1 VTAGH
6 DRPVTAGHDRHVTPG
21 RDEFRALAAG
31 GRHVPVYRDVP
42 ADHETPVSA
51 FRKLDDGAYS
61 FLLESLEGGEKWG
74 RFSVLGSRPTLVFVA
89 RGERCVILE
98 DGVTRPCAGPPL
110 DELRALLAARQAVAL
125 PGLPR
130 FCGGAVGYLGCGA
143 ARWFEGRPA
152 KEPTESGPA
161 DTVFLV
167 TGVVTVFDH
176 VAHTVK
182 VVTHARGGSDPDA
195 AWAAAVGRLDAE
207 IARLEAPL
215 AWPAPLA
222 GTQLEQPTLSSTR
235 VRFGSAVERARAH
248 IRAGD
253 VLQLTLARRLSV
265 PVQVPAF
272 EVYRALRL
280 TAPSPYGHFL
290 RLGDFCLAGSAPGS
304 LVRRAEDV
312 IEAHVLAGTRPRG
325 RTPEEERRLAEEL
338 RTGERER
345 AAHALRVD
353 LARSDVGLVAD
364 PGTVDTSEWMEVER
378 HSQALHLASTVRGRP
393 RQDAGPLDL
402 VRACFP
408 AGGDCGVPRA
418 RALELIEELE
428 PASRGVHAGAVG
440 YFDHRGGLDL
450 CSSAHTLV
458 LSGGRADWSAGA
470 VIDADTDPEAAWRE
484 TQDQARGPGL
494 ALQRAAGAAR

>member
-1 VTAGH
+1 MTAAH
-6 DRPVTAGHDRHVTPG
+6 DRPVTPG

-51 FRKLDDGAYS
+51 FRKLDDGAHA
-61 FLLESLEGGEKWG
+61 FLIESLEGGEKWG
-74 RFSVLGSRPTLVFVA
+74 RFSALGSRPTLVFTA
-89 RGERCVILE
+89 RGERCEILE

-110 DELRALLAARQAVAL
+110 DELRDLLAGRHAVAL

-143 ARWFEGRPA
+143 ARWFGRRTAKAPA
-152 KEPTESGPA
+152 GPGPPDA
-161 DTVFLV
+161 VFLV

-182 VVTHARGGSDPDA
+182 VVTHARGGDDPDA

-215 AWPAPLA
+215 AWPATAA
-222 GTQLEQPTLSSTR
+222 GTPLGQPASSSTPE
-235 VRFGSAVERARAH
+235 RFRSAVERARAH

-272 EVYRALRL
+272 ETYRALRL
-280 TAPSPYGHFL
+280 TAPSPYSHFL
-290 RLGDFCLAGSAPGS
+290 RLGGLCLAGSAPGS
-304 LVRRAEDV
+304 LVRRADDV
-312 IEAHVLAGTRPRG
+312 VEAHILSGTRPRG
-325 RTPEEERRLAEEL
+325 RTPEEERRLEEEL
-338 RTGERER
+338 RAGERER

-353 LARSDVGLVAD
+353 LSRSDVGCVAE

-378 HSQALHLASTVRGRP
+378 HSQAMHLGSTVRGRP

-402 VRACFP
+402 LGACFP
-408 AGGDCGVPRA
+408 AGGDCGVPRP

-440 YFDHRGGLDL
+440 YFDLRGGLDL
-450 CSSAHTLV
+450 CSAAHTLV
-458 LSGGRADWSAGA
+458 LADGRADWSAGA
-470 VIDADTDPEAAWRE
+470 VIAADTDPEAAWRE
-484 TQDQARGPGL
+484 TQDQARGPWL
-494 ALQRAAGAAR
+494 ALQRATGASR

>member
-1 VTAGH
+1 VTAG
-6 DRPVTAGHDRHVTPG
+6 REPPVTPG
-21 RDEFRALAAG
+21 REEFRALAAG
-31 GRHVPVYRDVP
+31 GRYVPVYRDVP

-51 FRKLDDGAYS
+51 FRKLDDGAYA

-74 RFSVLGSRPTLVFVA
+74 RFSALGSRPTRVFRA
-89 RGERCVILE
+89 RGERCEIIE

-110 DELRALLAARQAVAL
+110 DELRALLAAHQAVAL

-130 FCGGAVGYLGCGA
+130 FCGGVVGYVGCGA

-152 KEPTESGPA
+152 KASTGAGPPDA
-161 DTVFLV
+161 VFLF
-167 TGVVTVFDH
+167 TGVVSVFDH

-182 VVTHARGGSDPDA
+182 VVTHARGGKDPDA
-195 AWAAAVGRLDAE
+195 AWAAAAGRLAAE
-207 IARLEAPL
+207 IARIEAPL
-215 AWPAPLA
+215 AWPAPA
-222 GTQLEQPTLSSTR
+222 SGAALEQPASSSTSE
-235 VRFGSAVERARAH
+235 RFGSLVERARAH

-265 PVQVPAF
+265 PVHVPAF

-312 IEAHVLAGTRPRG
+312 IEAHVRAGTRPRG
-325 RTPEEERRLAEEL
+325 RTAGEERRLAEEL

-345 AAHALRVD
+345 AAHALSVD
-353 LARSDVGLVAD
+353 LARSDLGWVTE
-364 PGTVDTSEWMEVER
+364 PGTVDTREWMEVER
-378 HSQALHLASTVRGRP
+378 HSQAMHLASTVRGRP
-393 RQDAGPLDL
+393 RPDAGPLDL
-402 VRACFP
+402 LRACFP
-408 AGGDCGVPRA
+408 AGADCGAPRA
-418 RALELIEELE
+418 RALEIIEELE
-428 PASRGVHAGAVG
+428 PESRGVHAGAVG
-440 YFDHRGGLDL
+440 YVDQRGGLDL

-458 LSGGRADWSAGA
+458 LAGGRADWCAGA
-470 VIDADTDPEAAWRE
+470 AISAETDPEAAWRE